1 MDNMLFQDFIAI
13 SKYCRWI
20 PEHGRRETW
29 EEAVD
34 RYIDYVISR
43 FGISQFSMEEIR
55 NAMKK
60 REVFGSMRA
69 LMTAGKALDL
79 DDVAAYN
86 CSYISVE
93 QVRDFSNI
101 MYILMCG
108 TGVGFSCERQH
119 INKLPTVPETI
130 VKNFDSRIVVEDSR
144 QGWANALYEFI
155 TSLYNGHHPFV
166 DTSFIRPAGARL
178 KTFGGYASGPEP
190 FEKLIR
196 FVTSTFLGA
205 RGRQLKPIEVHD
217 IVCQIAEI
225 VICGG
230 VRRSAL
236 ISLSDLDDREMAL
249 AKSGPWWETAGH
261 RSLSNNSAIYDGKPP
276 MTKFL
281 QEWTSLYDSHS
292 GERGI
297 CNRAAMREIA
307 SRVGRDYKDIQFGT
321 NPCSEIILRP
331 YQFCNLS
338 TIAVKST
345 DTLFEL
351 TNKIKMATILGTIQ
365 SAMTNFTYFKEI
377 GDDRFEK
384 NCIQER
390 LLGVS
395 MTGILDHPVLNGSA
409 GKKRLEEFLTT
420 LRREAR
426 ITNDVWSIH
435 LNINRSK
442 AITCVKPEGTTSCV
456 AGTASGLHPRYAPY
470 YIRRVRLDRKE
481 AICQFM
487 IDKGFPHEACVMRP
501 EHTVVFEFPIQSPEN
516 AMCQKDLSALNHLD
530 LWLMY
535 QTHYCDHKPSITVS
549 YKDSE
554 FLDVGSWVYNHFDL
568 ISGISFLPQSD
579 HIYNQAPFQEITKEE
594 YDLLVQRQPVD
605 VDWSEITRYE
615 VRDTTKNSHALA
627 CTANG
632 CELI

>member
-1 MDNMLFQDFIAI
+1 MDNTLFQDFIAI

-34 RYIDYVISR
+34 RYIDYVIQR
-43 FGISQFSMEEIR
+43 FNISKFSMEEIR
-55 NAMKK
+55 QAMKN
-60 REVFGSMRA
+60 REIFGSMRA

-86 CSYISVE
+86 CSYIAVE

-119 INKLPTVPETI
+119 INKLPIVPETI
-130 VKNFDSRIVVEDSR
+130 IKDFNHIIVVEDSR

-166 DTSFIRPAGARL
+166 DTSYIRPAGARL

-196 FVTSTFLGA
+196 FVTSTFMNA
-205 RGRQLKPIEVHD
+205 KGRQLKSIEVHD

-261 RSLSNNSAIYDGKPP
+261 RSLSNNSAIYDGRPP

-281 QEWTSLYDSHS
+281 QEWTALYDSHS

-297 CNRAAMREIA
+297 CNRAAMKEIA
-307 SRVGRDYKDIQFGT
+307 SRTGRNYKDIPFGT

-338 TIAVKST
+338 TIAVKPT
-345 DTLFEL
+345 DSLFEL

-365 SAMTNFTYFKEI
+365 SAMTNFKYFESI
-377 GDDRFEK
+377 GDTRFEK
-384 NCIQER
+384 NCIDER

-409 GKKRLEEFLTT
+409 GKEKLAEFLTT
-420 LRREAR
+420 LRKEAR
-426 ITNDVWSIH
+426 LTNDVWSIH

-442 AITCVKPEGTTSCV
+442 AITCIKPEGTTSCV

-487 IDKGFPHEACVMRP
+487 IDKGFPNEPCVMRP
-501 EHTVVFEFPIQSPEN
+501 EHTVVFEFPIKSPEN
-516 AMCQKDLSALNHLD
+516 ALFQKDLSALEHLD

-579 HIYNQAPFQEITKEE
+579 HIYNQAPFEEISKGK
-594 YDLLVQRQPVD
+594 YDLLIQRQPVT

-627 CTANG
+627 CTAGG
-632 CELI
+632 CELL

>member
-1 MDNMLFQDFIAI
+1 MKAIAAKAGRNTDF
-13 SKYCRWI
+13 
-20 PEHGRRETW
+20 
-29 EEAVD
+29 D
-34 RYIDYVISR
+34 
-43 FGISQFSMEEIR
+43 FG
-55 NAMKK
+55 
-60 REVFGSMRA
+60 
-69 LMTAGKALDL
+69 
-79 DDVAAYN
+79 
-86 CSYISVE
+86 
-93 QVRDFSNI
+93 
-101 MYILMCG
+101 
-108 TGVGFSCERQH
+108 
-119 INKLPTVPETI
+119 
-130 VKNFDSRIVVEDSR
+130 
-144 QGWANALYEFI
+144 
-155 TSLYNGHHPFV
+155 
-166 DTSFIRPAGARL
+166 
-178 KTFGGYASGPEP
+178 
-190 FEKLIR
+190 
-196 FVTSTFLGA
+196 
-205 RGRQLKPIEVHD
+205 
-217 IVCQIAEI
+217 
-225 VICGG
+225 
-230 VRRSAL
+230 
-236 ISLSDLDDREMAL
+236 
-249 AKSGPWWETAGH
+249 
-261 RSLSNNSAIYDGKPP
+261 NNPS
-276 MTKFL
+276 
-281 QEWTSLYDSHS
+281 
-292 GERGI
+292 
-297 CNRAAMREIA
+297 
-307 SRVGRDYKDIQFGT
+307 
-321 NPCSEIILRP
+321 SEIILRP
-331 YQFCNLS
+331 NQFCNLS
-338 TIAVKST
+338 TIAVRP
-345 DTLFEL
+345 DDQAPQLVD
-351 TNKIKMATILGTIQ
+351 KIRLATILGTLQ
-365 SAMTNFTYFKEI
+365 SALTNFTYFDNNSPEFKE
-377 GDDRFEK
+377 
-384 NCIQER
+384 NCEEER

-409 GKKRLEEFLTT
+409 GKKKLEEFLTT

-456 AGTASGLHPRYAPY
+456 AGTASGLHPIYAPY

-549 YKDSE
+549 YRDSE

-605 VDWSEITRYE
+605 VDWSEITMYE